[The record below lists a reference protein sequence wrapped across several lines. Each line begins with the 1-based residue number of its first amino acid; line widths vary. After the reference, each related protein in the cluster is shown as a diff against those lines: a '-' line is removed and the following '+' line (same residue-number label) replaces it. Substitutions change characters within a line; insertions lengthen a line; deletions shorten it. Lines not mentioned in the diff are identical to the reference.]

1 MKDYRRI
8 VVGTDFS
15 VASMVAARRGADLAR
30 HYESTL
36 VLLHIIEHFP
46 ADMPDDLV
54 APENLDPATFYRERA
69 CKKLAELAEKI
80 AHMDTVQKVLMSSSS
95 AKHEILRFAET
106 ERIDLIVVGA
116 HGEGALRLFGSTA
129 MGVIYDAPCDTIVIR
144 EQDQS
149 AAAGAA
155 L

>member
-15 VASMVAARRGADLAR
+15 DASMAAARRGADLAR
-30 HYESTL
+30 HYNSAL
-36 VLLHIIEHFP
+36 ILLHIIEHFP

-69 CKKLAELAEKI
+69 RKKLGALAEKI
-80 AHMDTVQKVLMSSSS
+80 GHKGSVQKVLMSSGS
-95 AKHEILRFAET
+95 AKHEILRFAES
-106 ERIDLIVVGA
+106 EQIDLVVVGA

-129 MGVIYDAPCDTIVIR
+129 MGVIYDAPCDIMVIR
-144 EQDQS
+144 QQDPP
-149 AAAGAA
+149 AASGAEV
-155 L
+155 